1 MELTLKNYKQ
11 ILSKEL
17 IKKAEQ
23 NKVRECD
30 EVQKGCYQAYV
41 DEKEVTYDTFLEVNS
56 KGEIKEHHCDCQN
69 IKDFCH
75 HQIALLLFV
84 VKEKKV
90 VAKLSASRKV
100 DPLVMLMNEVDPEAL
115 KVWLLGLF
123 TKNEA
128 LALTF
133 SHHFSPKQELYKV
146 ADVMKI
152 TLGAV
157 KAVIKN
163 RRNIDIT
170 EVKQIV
176 ELWEGLH
183 EPIVTDYC
191 TQLADEASFLKFHAI
206 TEACEAVQYKLNT
219 SSSRFAKYQESL
231 LSKVLVPLNQLQDET
246 YWDKAVSFFAD
257 HLYGTGFN
265 VRTYYLSLLTQLHEL
280 SEMDRK
286 QRLARDLMTPY
297 IKFNPKKFNNS
308 DAYTAALLKIV
319 VNSGLFQDYYLL
331 FKPIRYQND
340 YNGFFIG
347 LLIEH
352 DYLALAEKFCNEQ
365 IAANSRGDFDVMY
378 LNYLIQIYERTNEG
392 EKLALVL
399 KETLPHTLD
408 FNAYVFVDQRLG
420 AGEEKS
426 KWRNKVLARSRHL
439 TEDYLSAMTFSFQ
452 LLDYEN
458 NYKKM
463 IAYVDSNA
471 SYEVILKYADKMA
484 LTNRNEFLKNLLY
497 KGDRC
502 DMEEYMESQPIEP
515 VFTALLDILLT
526 RYSSEELK
534 LAIKEVEKKG
544 MYYLPNSFVQFLS
557 KSLKGL

>member
-11 ILSKEL
+11 ILNKEL

-30 EVQKGCYQAYV
+30 EVKKGCYQAYV
-41 DEKEVTYDTFLEVNS
+41 DEKEATYDTFLEVNS
-56 KGEIKEHHCDCQN
+56 KGDIKEHHCDCRN
-69 IKDFCH
+69 ITDFCH

-84 VKEKKV
+84 AKEKKV

-115 KVWLLGLF
+115 KVWLLDLF

-133 SHHFSPKQELYKV
+133 SYHFSPKQELYKV
-146 ADVMKI
+146 VDVMKI

-176 ELWEGLH
+176 ELWAGLH

-219 SSSRFAKYQESL
+219 SSSRFTKYQENL
-231 LSKVLVPLNQLQDET
+231 LSKVVIPLNQLQDET
-246 YWDKAVSFFAD
+246 YWDKAVSFFVD
-257 HLYGTGFN
+257 HLYGFN
-265 VRTYYLSLLTQLHEL
+265 VRIHYLSLLTQLHEL

-286 QRLARDLMTPY
+286 QRLVKDLIVPY
-297 IKFNPKKFNNS
+297 MKFNPQKFHNS
-308 DAYTAALLKIV
+308 NTYTVALLKIV
-319 VNSGLFQDYYLL
+319 VNSGLFQDYYFL

-352 DYLALAEKFCNEQ
+352 DYLALAEKFCKEQ
-365 IAANSRGDFDVMY
+365 IAGNSRGDFDVMY
-378 LNYLIQIYERTNEG
+378 LNYLIQIYEKTHEE

-408 FNAYVFVDQRLG
+408 FNAYVFVDQRLVV
-420 AGEEKS
+420 GEEKS
-426 KWRNKVLARSRHL
+426 KWRNKVLARSRYL
-439 TEDYLSAMTFSFQ
+439 TEDNLSAMTFSFQ

-463 IAYVDSNA
+463 ITYVDSNA
-471 SYEVILKYADKMA
+471 SYEVILKYSEKMV

-497 KGDRC
+497 KGDRY
-502 DMEEYMESQPIEP
+502 DMEYHSIEP
-515 VFTALLDILLT
+515 VFLELFNFL
-526 RYSSEELK
+526 RKCYSMEELN
-534 LAIKEVEKKG
+534 LAVKEVERKG
-544 MYYLPNSFVQFLS
+544 MYHWPNGFVQFLS
-557 KSLKGL
+557 KNLKNL